1 MKISAQQSV
10 EGMGCLLQNNSAKI
24 QNYYTFTDAFTKEEL
39 KETPGIFILS
49 NQPETTQCFIN

>member
-10 EGMGCLLQNNSAKI
+10 EGMGCLLQNNFGKI

-39 KETPGIFILS
+39 KETPGVFVLS
-49 NQPETTQCFIN
+49 SKPETT